1 MVWCSAAAAATAGPS
16 AAVQVKL
23 CRFLQVLQQLQQ
35 LQCLRL
41 TLHCTQAS
49 AELVGQLQQ
58 LRVLRLSLD
67 KTPGDSTPHP
77 EHLFDAE

>member
-1 MVWCSAAAAATAGPS
+1 LFLLVLC
-16 AAVQVKL
+16 QVKL

-49 AELVGQLQQ
+49 ARLVGQLQQ
-58 LRVLRLSLD
+58 LRALRLAID